1 MHNEKTKTRG
11 KVMQTEK
18 NTTFNMERKKAKK
31 KTSFN
36 WKLRNKERN
45 YLIPKKRDGA
55 YYYVVRIVHSFVAF
69 NCSVFQI
76 NQNE

>member
-31 KTSFN
+31 RRHST
-36 WKLRNKERN
+36 E
-45 YLIPKKRDGA
+45 IKK
-55 YYYVVRIVHSFVAF
+55 
-69 NCSVFQI
+69 
-76 NQNE
+76 